1 MTKEQIQEFTLKVSQ
16 ANDSGLMIILFDV
29 ERIHLLDALSA
40 YEAEDISAYLRSLE
54 LAKKAHNEL
63 MSGVNGKDRA
73 GAGMLSVLRYIYK
86 MLVTSTVKRKPVELS
101 RCMDM
106 MDKLKV
112 CFEKIN
118 EIDTSKPVMKN
129 THQVYAGLTYGRGTL
144 NESIQGVD
152 YKNRGYQA

>member
-29 ERIHLLDALSA
+29 ERIHLQDALSA

-118 EIDTSKPVMKN
+118 EIDPSKPVMKN
-129 THQVYAGLTYGRGTL
+129 THQVYAGLTYGKGVL
-144 NESIQGVD
+144 NESVSAAE
-152 YKNRGYQA
+152 NRGYRA